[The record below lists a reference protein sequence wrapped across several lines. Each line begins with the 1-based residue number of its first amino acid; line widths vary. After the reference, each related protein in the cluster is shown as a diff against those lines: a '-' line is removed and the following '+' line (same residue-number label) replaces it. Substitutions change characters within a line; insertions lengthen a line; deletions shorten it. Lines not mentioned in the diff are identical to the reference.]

1 VALKLEN
8 KQAIVAEVKD
18 VASSAY
24 SAVIAEYRG
33 LTVAEMTELRSK
45 ARQEKVYL
53 KVVRNTLARRAV
65 QDTDF
70 ACIQE
75 TLTGP
80 VLLAFSREDPGSAAR
95 VIGDFAKGHDKLM
108 VKGLSISGKLLP
120 PSDLEVLAKMPTYD
134 QAISMLMSVMQ
145 APISK
150 FVRTLAEPH
159 AKLARTIAAI
169 REQKEKQAA

>member
-1 VALKLEN
+1 MALKLED
-8 KQAIVAEVKD
+8 KQAIVAEVKE
-18 VASSAY
+18 VASVAH

-33 LTVAEMTELRSK
+33 LSVGAMTELRAK
-45 ARQEKVYL
+45 ARANQVYL

-65 QDTDF
+65 EGTDF

-75 TLTGP
+75 ALTGP
-80 VLLAFSREDPGSAAR
+80 LILAFSRTDPGAAAR
-95 VIGDFAKGHDKLM
+95 VIGDFAKSHDKLV
-108 VKGLSISGKLLP
+108 VKAVSISGKLLP
-120 PSDLEVLAKMPTYD
+120 ASDLETLSKMPTYE
-134 QAISMLMSVMQ
+134 QAVSMLMSVMQ

-169 REQKEKQAA
+169 RDQKQAA